1 LTPPQKLTQATTG
14 GAGSPPEVFHT
25 GKRDTPMMVKVFLTN
40 ANRRRRN
47 AVSDTVRFLYPIEE
61 MAARRYAYE
70 MYYGSPTMD
79 EERATDET
87 VLEYTTLLDVTELAG

>member
-1 LTPPQKLTQATTG
+1 
-14 GAGSPPEVFHT
+14 
-25 GKRDTPMMVKVFLTN
+25 MVKVTLIN

-70 MYYGSPTMD
+70 VYYGSPTD
-79 EERATDET
+79 LEGATDET
-87 VLEYTTLLDVTELAG
+87 VLKNTTVLDTEQAS

>member
-1 LTPPQKLTQATTG
+1 
-14 GAGSPPEVFHT
+14 
-25 GKRDTPMMVKVFLTN
+25 MMVKVFLTN

-61 MAARRYAYE
+61 MAARRHAYE
-70 MYYGSPTMD
+70 MYYGSPTME